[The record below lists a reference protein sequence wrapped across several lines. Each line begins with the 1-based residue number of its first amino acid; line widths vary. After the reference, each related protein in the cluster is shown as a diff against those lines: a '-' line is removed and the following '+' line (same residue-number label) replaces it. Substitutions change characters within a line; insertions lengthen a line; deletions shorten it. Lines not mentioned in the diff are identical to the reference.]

1 MKERYDMFTLL
12 NDSVVDEFSI
22 RSVAARFEVAQSTVE
37 RWRSGS
43 ARPHPAIEKQVV
55 RFLVELLRL
64 PE

>member
-1 MKERYDMFTLL
+1 MKERYDMLTLL
-12 NDSVVDEFSI
+12 NDNVVDEFSI

-43 ARPHPAIEKQVV
+43 ARPHPAIKKQVV